1 MEAESVDIY
10 GGTNTAAAEYPT
22 RLQLYDPVDVL
33 IYRYGDRPV
42 TVDIRRTPQEKEQV
56 VKQDVQNIEK
66 VVKEGDIIKVLG
78 FELFSVRKRFIIK
91 IKHDE
96 EIKYVYPNYW
106 ILDWIKKSAQLQG
119 GRSRKIT
126 YSVFTLC
133 LLDRRSWLRI
143 KTRSVTKK
151 SLHSRKSKSD
161 HPASET
167 LEFYFLSKFLS
178 VLKHG
183 KRKCTNLQDCT

>member
-126 YSVFTLC
+126 YSAVYSLLVGPKELAKDKDKKCNKKEFTF
-133 LLDRRSWLRI
+133 
-143 KTRSVTKK
+143 
-151 SLHSRKSKSD
+151 SK
-161 HPASET
+161 
-167 LEFYFLSKFLS
+167 
-178 VLKHG
+178 V
-183 KRKCTNLQDCT
+183 